1 MIAYFAILFTK
12 ILGALYSIPF
22 YAIVGEEGGVLYSYS
37 YTIYNLFLSIS
48 TAGIPVAMSI
58 VISEYNALKYYR
70 SKQRAYKTGLG
81 MISIISAVAFLGL
94 FIFAEQIAAFYVKDI
109 VGGPSVADIALNIR
123 SISLCLVVIPFL
135 SVTRG
140 YFQGH
145 EYLSVSSYSQIIE
158 QIMRIFVVLAG
169 SFIAMRIFNAS
180 ATIGVAIALS
190 GAFIGGI
197 IAFLYLISKYKKNN
211 RQFNP
216 IDYIPTNEDDVP
228 IRAIIKRILYFSI
241 PLVLV
246 SVSTNLYTI
255 TDMKLVL
262 HGLTKLNYSG
272 EDSQL
277 IASIITT
284 WSPKICMII
293 TSLATGLSASIVP
306 HITKEHTQGNQ
317 EGVVEKF
324 NSAAGT
330 VVVFTIPLA
339 AAIMLLGPQVYRLFY
354 GESLFGGLIMRI
366 SPASSVLGSV
376 ILVMNMALQSL
387 SKSKL
392 VYLNTFIGLGINAA
406 LDLPLIYMCNS
417 IGLPPYYGAVMATFI
432 GYVISLAII
441 MIYTKRK
448 MGFEYKSF
456 FNITLR
462 SLWPTAIMCAIIIGL
477 SFILPSQGISY
488 AVLVLELICY
498 ALVAGGAYL
507 FITYKNRAIQDAL
520 GDEFVDK
527 ILYKLRL
534 KKR

>member
-262 HGLTKLNYSG
+262 LDGMPYYKLSLDADGSSGFIEKKTVTVTLSTARGTEAFNYTVSVSDYIEKIILDSPEFETYNLAISILGYMKAAVPEAKRSASFENMAAKYNTDSILYPIIKDSENSDKSSAIDKCELVLNDGIAKFRLNFNPDFTGKLELCYLLGGVSVIKSAEIASG
-272 EDSQL
+272 VSDGKSYVDLDVDILSMAEGIKVSVGTDGHLYGIADCYSEDSEN
-277 IASIITT
+277 
-284 WSPKICMII
+284 KD
-293 TSLATGLSASIVP
+293 
-306 HITKEHTQGNQ
+306 
-317 EGVVEKF
+317 VVH
-324 NSAAGT
+324 
-330 VVVFTIPLA
+330 
-339 AAIMLLGPQVYRLFY
+339 AIY
-354 GESLFGGLIMRI
+354 
-366 SPASSVLGSV
+366 
-376 ILVMNMALQSL
+376 
-387 SKSKL
+387 
-392 VYLNTFIGLGINAA
+392 
-406 LDLPLIYMCNS
+406 
-417 IGLPPYYGAVMATFI
+417 
-432 GYVISLAII
+432 
-441 MIYTKRK
+441 
-448 MGFEYKSF
+448 
-456 FNITLR
+456 
-462 SLWPTAIMCAIIIGL
+462 
-477 SFILPSQGISY
+477 
-488 AVLVLELICY
+488 CY
-498 ALVAGGAYL
+498 AKCAKAYL
-507 FITYKNRAIQDAL
+507 EGKEVQ
-520 GDEFVDK
+520 
-527 ILYKLRL
+527 
-534 KKR
+534 